1 MTHGDGPLGVLT
13 LKAMYEADAA
23 AAAAGVAGSALM
35 ENAGRAV
42 ADAVAARWTPR
53 PVAVLCG
60 PGNNGGDGFVAAR
73 LLAERGWPVR
83 VACLVERDALTG
95 DARHHADLWRG
106 PVAPLDGFD
115 PAETEIVVDAL
126 FGAGLTRPL
135 EGAAARGLAAIGARP
150 VVAVDVPSGVQGD
163 TGQALGPVAPARATV
178 TFFRLKPAHLLYP
191 GRALCGDIVLSDI
204 GIPDSV
210 LPAGPPD
217 IARNAP
223 ALWRDAFPWARWD
236 RHKFARG
243 HVLVLGGPRL
253 TGAARLAARGAQRC
267 GAGYVTLAA
276 PDEAKTVY
284 RVALESIV
292 VQPFRD
298 TAGFRDL
305 AVSERVS
312 AAVLGPGIGLTPA
325 TREKV
330 TACLAARKP
339 SVLDA
344 DALSVFEGAGE
355 LLASHVHADTVL
367 TPHEGEF
374 RRLFPDLTH
383 PSKLVRARSAAAR
396 LGAVVLFKGPD
407 TVIAHPDGTA
417 WINTH
422 AGPDLATAGAGD
434 VLAGMI
440 GGLMAGGMS
449 AFKAAAAAAWLHGDA
464 SLRFGPGLI
473 PEDILATLP
482 RCLAGLARVDEAGDA
497 PPAIAPPIQGD

>member
-1 MTHGDGPLGVLT
+1 MSGSLDALRVLT
-13 LKAMYEADAA
+13 LKRMYEADAA
-23 AAAAGVAGSALM
+23 AREAGVPGRVLM

-42 ADAVAARWTPR
+42 AEAVRARWSPR

-73 LLAERGWPVR
+73 ALAEGGWPVR
-83 VACLVERDALTG
+83 LACLAEREALSG
-95 DARHHADLWRG
+95 DARHHADLWDG
-106 PVAPLDGFD
+106 PVEPLADFRL
-115 PAETEIVVDAL
+115 AESELVVDAL
-126 FGAGLTRPL
+126 FGAGLARPL
-135 EGAAARGLAAIGARP
+135 EGVAARALEAVGTRP

-163 TGQALGPVAPARATV
+163 TGQALGPVAPAALTV
-178 TFFRLKPAHLLYP
+178 TFCRLKPAHLLYP
-191 GRALCGDIVLSDI
+191 GRALCGDIVLRDI
-204 GIPDSV
+204 GLPEAVLDGLPD
-210 LPAGPPD
+210 D
-217 IARNAP
+217 IAHNAP
-223 ALWRDAFPWARWD
+223 ALWIDDFPWARWD
-236 RHKFARG
+236 RHKYARG
-243 HVLVLGGPRL
+243 HVLVLGGPRM
-253 TGAARLAARGAQRC
+253 TGAARLAARAAQRC

-298 TAGFRDL
+298 TAGFRDM

-312 AAVLGPGIGLTPA
+312 AVVLGPGIGLTPA

-330 TACLAARKP
+330 TACLGARKP
-339 SVLDA
+339 CVLDA

-355 LLASHVHADTVL
+355 LLGTHVHARTVL

-374 RRLFPDLTH
+374 KRLFPDLTH

-396 LGAVVLFKGPD
+396 LGATVLLKGPD
-407 TVIAHPDGTA
+407 TVVAAPDGTA

-422 AGPDLATAGAGD
+422 ASPDLAIAGSGD

-440 GGLMAGGMS
+440 GGLMAGGM
-449 AFKAAAAAAWLHGDA
+449 APFKAAAAAAWLHGDA
-464 SLRFGPGLI
+464 AIRFGPGLV

-482 RCLAGLARVDEAGDA
+482 RALAGLAGLADRREISEPLA
-497 PPAIAPPIQGD
+497 